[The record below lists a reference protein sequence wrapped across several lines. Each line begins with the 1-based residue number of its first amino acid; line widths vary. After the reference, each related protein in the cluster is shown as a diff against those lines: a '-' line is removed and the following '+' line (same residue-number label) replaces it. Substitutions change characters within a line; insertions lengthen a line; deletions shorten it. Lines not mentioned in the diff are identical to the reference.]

1 MPFANRAHSTI
12 VDKLLDDIDK
22 QIERVQYAFIML
34 AALVFAADDAS
45 FYYIDAWKDGD
56 EDNPARDRLCALI
69 TMARGKSEE
78 LAREI
83 DGAFKVLA
91 DRATWFVCW
100 TANGDANAKV
110 DEGID
115 EATFVLESAGVRPL
129 ILLFDEDEVK
139 RLGDKPL
146 ARLVALQE
154 RAIELLKPQTVEG
167 AGEAS
172 GVLASAG
179 AAREVLAEALDLA
192 KLLAEGEE
200 SRDWTDDDQEPEAG
214 EGGEAGQAPEAATGA
229 SEGEAGE
236 MAEAGKEGQEG
247 EDQDGQRPEGTAS
260 GSEGETDEVADAGE
274 ETTPKAGEPQERGG
288 KSGRRGRRRGGDA

>member
-45 FYYIDAWKDGD
+45 FYYIDAWKEGD

-100 TANGDANAKV
+100 TQNGDANAKV

-129 ILLFDEDEVK
+129 ILLFDEDEAK
-139 RLGDKPL
+139 LLGEKPL

-154 RAIELLKPQTVEG
+154 RALELLKPQPVEA

-172 GVLASAG
+172 
-179 AAREVLAEALDLA
+179 EVLAEALELA
-192 KLLAEGEE
+192 KLLADGEE
-200 SRDWTDDDQEPEAG
+200 DRDWTDDDEDPEAS
-214 EGGEAGQAPEAATGA
+214 EGKHGEAGQAPEAATGA

-236 MAEAGKEGQEG
+236 VAEPGQEAEPQEGQDP
-247 EDQDGQRPEGTAS
+247 EDTAS
-260 GSEGETDEVADAGE
+260 GSEGETGEVVEPGE
-274 ETTPKAGEPQERGG
+274 ETPPKASEPHGRGS

>member
-1 MPFANRAHSTI
+1 MPFANRAHSTKI
-12 VDKLLDDIDK
+12 DKLLDDIDK
-22 QIERVQYAFIML
+22 QLERVQYAFIML
-34 AALVFAADDAS
+34 AALIFAADDAS
-45 FYYIDAWKDGD
+45 FYYIDAWKEGD

-100 TANGDANAKV
+100 TQNGDANAKV

-115 EATFVLESAGVRPL
+115 EAMFVLESAGVRPL

-167 AGEAS
+167 T
-172 GVLASAG
+172 G
-179 AAREVLAEALDLA
+179 AASEALAEALALA

-200 SRDWTDDDQEPEAG
+200 DRDWTDDDQEPE
-214 EGGEAGQAPEAATGA
+214 GGEAGQAPETATGE
-229 SEGEAGE
+229 SEGKAGE
-236 MAEAGKEGQEG
+236 VAEAGQEG
-247 EDQDGQRPEGTAS
+247 EDQDGQDPEDTAS
-260 GSEGETDEVADAGE
+260 ESEGEPGEVVEPGE
-274 ETTPKAGEPQERGG
+274 ETPPEAGEPHGG
-288 KSGRRGRRRGGDA
+288 GSKPGRRGRGKGGRA

>member
-12 VDKLLDDIDK
+12 VDKFLDDIDK
-22 QIERVQYAFIML
+22 QLERVQYAFIML

-45 FYYIDAWKDGD
+45 FYYVDAWKEGD

-69 TMARGKSEE
+69 TMARAKSEE

-83 DGAFKVLA
+83 DGAFKVSA

-100 TANGDANAKV
+100 TQNGDANAKV

-129 ILLFDEDEVK
+129 ILLFDEDEAK

-154 RAIELLKPQTVEG
+154 RALELLKPQPVEA

-172 GVLASAG
+172 
-179 AAREVLAEALDLA
+179 EVLAEALELA

-200 SRDWTDDDQEPEAG
+200 SRDWTDDDQEPDGGQDEDDKEGEASQEEKPG
-214 EGGEAGQAPEAATGA
+214 QEDEAGQQ
-229 SEGEAGE
+229 
-236 MAEAGKEGQEG
+236 GQEG
-247 EDQDGQRPEGTAS
+247 EDQDGQRPEDTAS
-260 GSEGETDEVADAGE
+260 ESDGEPGEVAEPGE
-274 ETTPKAGEPQERGG
+274 ETPPKASEPHGRGS
-288 KSGRRGRRRGGDA
+288 KSGRRGRRRGGGA